1 MESRRSLD
9 RFTVAVQRIAER
21 APGVL
26 RLRVYIIKTSF
37 RFRLFCDVYPVASCT
52 GLRRLSVKASE
63 HVSRASEA
71 RNGKRYPEPDPKYE
85 SYNAAYCR
93 RVLCTPAQPHNGS
106 LGAPLAT
113 CALPKGVR

>member
-37 RFRLFCDVYPVASCT
+37 RFRLFCDVYPRCQ
-52 GLRRLSVKASE
+52 LYRVKAL
-63 HVSRASEA
+63 
-71 RNGKRYPEPDPKYE
+71 KR
-85 SYNAAYCR
+85 
-93 RVLCTPAQPHNGS
+93 
-106 LGAPLAT
+106 
-113 CALPKGVR
+113 